1 MSGRQTY
8 YPRPEDSL
16 VNERYCAFCL
26 TLNYVLPRTE
36 DSALANRLI
45 PTSLFYE

>member
-16 VNERYCAFCL
+16 ANEHLLRLLAIV
-26 TLNYVLPRTE
+26 TLAMHCPE
-36 DSALANRLI
+36 QEI
-45 PTSLFYE
+45 WH